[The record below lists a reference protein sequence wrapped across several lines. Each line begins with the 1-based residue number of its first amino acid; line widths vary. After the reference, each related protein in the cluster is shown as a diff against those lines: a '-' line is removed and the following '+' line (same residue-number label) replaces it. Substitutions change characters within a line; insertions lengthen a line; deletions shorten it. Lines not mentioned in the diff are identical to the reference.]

1 MDKENERV
9 PQRAG
14 IHRLKTKARV
24 GAAPPPFTAESSAM
38 KTVLKTID
46 RISDWTGKISSFLI
60 LVITGV
66 ILFEII
72 ARFIFG
78 KPTIWAF
85 EISLSLYGIY
95 VALLGAYG
103 LVTGAHVNVDIL
115 YARFS
120 PRTKAGVNLFTWL
133 IFFLW
138 CGALV
143 WMAWIRGWDSVMIRE
158 SESTAFGCPIYPVKL
173 SLAVGGSLLFLQG
186 VAGYIR
192 DIYTFVTG
200 KKID

>member
-1 MDKENERV
+1 
-9 PQRAG
+9 
-14 IHRLKTKARV
+14 
-24 GAAPPPFTAESSAM
+24 M

-46 RISDWTGKISSFLI
+46 RISDWTGRISSFLI

-95 VALLGAYG
+95 VALLGAYT

-115 YARFS
+115 YTRFS
-120 PRTKAGVNLFTWL
+120 PRTKAGVNLFSWL

-143 WMAWIRGWDSVMIRE
+143 WMGWIRGWESLMIKE

-173 SLAVGGSLLFLQG
+173 SLAVGGSFLLLQG
-186 VAGYIR
+186 AAGYIR

>member
-1 MDKENERV
+1 
-9 PQRAG
+9 
-14 IHRLKTKARV
+14 
-24 GAAPPPFTAESSAM
+24 M
-38 KTVLKTID
+38 KTVLKVID
-46 RISDWTGKISSFLI
+46 RVSEWTGKISSFLI
-60 LVITGV
+60 IAITGV

-72 ARFIFG
+72 ARYIFNS
-78 KPTIWAF
+78 PTIWAF
-85 EISLSLYGIY
+85 ETSLSLYGIY
-95 VALLGAYG
+95 VALLGAYV
-103 LVTGAHVNVDIL
+103 LVTGSHVNVDIL

-143 WMAWIRGWDSVMIRE
+143 WMAWIRGYESLMIRE
-158 SESTAFGCPIYPVKL
+158 SESTAFGCPIYPAKL

-192 DIYTFVTG
+192 DLYTFMTG

>member
-1 MDKENERV
+1 
-9 PQRAG
+9 
-14 IHRLKTKARV
+14 
-24 GAAPPPFTAESSAM
+24 M
-38 KTVLKTID
+38 KRVLKVID
-46 RISDWTGKISSFLI
+46 SISDWTGKITSFLI
-60 LVITGV
+60 LIITGV

-72 ARFIFG
+72 ARYIFD
-78 KPTIWAF
+78 KPTTWAF
-85 EISLSLYGIY
+85 EISLALYGIY
-95 VALLGAYG
+95 VALLGAYV

-120 PRTKAGVNLFTWL
+120 PRTRAGVNLFSWL

-138 CGALV
+138 SGALV
-143 WMAWIRGWDSVMIRE
+143 WTGWIRGFESLMIRE

-186 VAGYIR
+186 LAGYIR
-192 DIYTFVTG
+192 NIYTFMTG